1 MIRGGNVAKGT
12 RGGRG
17 RTIIS
22 SAKDG
27 LQLGND
33 NIEFDGVLG
42 YTKNDSSINQ
52 VQRAFLDTWEAKRE
66 NAKVEYANAVGY
78 QGSEYGEIRGG
89 KNGAKLP
96 AFYTANKG
104 SVVTHIHPRGEGKL
118 GGTFS
123 DADIKTWSRGNGQ
136 TIRAVAKEGTYS
148 ISKGKNFDGAGIY
161 KFVTSQY
168 NKYNKQMAQAH
179 SRYQGAVN
187 NGTMSVKVAQ
197 SKLDKAFN
205 NVLVS
210 MHNDF
215 INNQSV
221 YGYNYYLEKR

>member
-1 MIRGGNVAKGT
+1 MAKGT

-27 LQLGND
+27 LQLGNE
-33 NIEFDGVLG
+33 NIEFDGTLN

-52 VQRAFLDTWEAKRE
+52 AQRAFLDKWEVKRQ
-66 NAKVEYANAVGY
+66 NAKIEYANAVGY
-78 QGSEYGEIRGG
+78 QGSEYGEIKGG

-96 AFYTANKG
+96 NYYTANKG
-104 SVVTHIHPRGEGKL
+104 SILTHIHPRGQGGL

-123 DADIKTWSRGNGQ
+123 DTDIRTFSRGNGQ

-148 ISKGKNFDGAGIY
+148 ISKGKNFDGSGLQ
-161 KFVTSQY
+161 KFVTTQY
-168 NKYNKQMAQAH
+168 NKYNNQLRSEH
-179 SRYQGAVN
+179 SRLQSAVN
-187 NGTMSVKVAQ
+187 SGKMSVSQAQ
-197 SKLDKAFN
+197 SQMTKQFN
-205 NVLVS
+205 SVLVS
-210 MHNDF
+210 IHNDF
-215 INNQSV
+215 LNNQNV

>member
-1 MIRGGNVAKGT
+1 MAKGT

-22 SAKDG
+22 TAKDG
-27 LQLGND
+27 LAIGND
-33 NIEFDGVLG
+33 VIEFDGDLN
-42 YTKNDSSINQ
+42 YTRDDSSINQ
-52 VQRAFLDTWEAKRE
+52 VQRAFLDTWETKRQ

-96 AFYTANKG
+96 AYYTANKG
-104 SVVTHIHPRGEGKL
+104 SILTHIHPRGQGGL

-123 DADIKTWSRGNGQ
+123 EQDIRTWGYNNGQ

-148 ISKGKNFDGAGIY
+148 ISKGKNFDGSGLY
-161 KFVTSQY
+161 KFVASQY
-168 NKYNKQMAQAH
+168 NKYNKQMKTTHNNLQ
-179 SRYQGAVN
+179 SQVN
-187 NGTMSVKVAQ
+187 SGKMSVSQAQ
-197 SKLDKAFN
+197 KQLTKQFN
-205 NVLVS
+205 SVLVS

-215 INNQSV
+215 LNNQSV
-221 YGYNYYLEKR
+221 YGYNYYLERR